1 MAYEIIQA
9 GEGVVRVR
17 ISGEMCVADLRMLQE
32 TCVALM
38 NKGGIL
44 KLLIMF
50 ENFQGWEH
58 SSAWEQTDFM
68 PDQDKQIQKM
78 AFVGEEQ
85 WRDKACAFVGKGLR
99 TFEIE
104 YFLPSALAEAER
116 WLLF

>member
-1 MAYEIIQA
+1 MACEITQA
-9 GEGVVRVR
+9 GEDVVRIR
-17 ISGEMCVADLRMLQE
+17 ISGQMCVSDLRMAHE
-32 TCVALM
+32 TLMAIM

-58 SSAWEQTDFM
+58 SSAWEQTSFM

-85 WRDKACAFVGKGLR
+85 WRDKVYAFAGKGLR
-99 TFEIE
+99 TFEME
-104 YFLPSALAEAER
+104 YFQPSECAEAER
-116 WLLF
+116 WLQT